1 MAGLKVAIW
10 IVQLLLFPSERTY
23 PAADRLPC
31 RRFCH
36 LIYEMDEYAHVIS
49 FFPFILLQIQN
60 KMRSVNL
67 FLNNQACPLFYIPK
81 FGFDGAD
88 IINTDQGIIKIS
100 AGGEFFQMGVIPRT

>member
-49 FFPFILLQIQN
+49 FFSF
-60 KMRSVNL
+60 
-67 FLNNQACPLFYIPK
+67 K
-81 FGFDGAD
+81 FCYKYK
-88 IINTDQGIIKIS
+88 TK
-100 AGGEFFQMGVIPRT
+100 